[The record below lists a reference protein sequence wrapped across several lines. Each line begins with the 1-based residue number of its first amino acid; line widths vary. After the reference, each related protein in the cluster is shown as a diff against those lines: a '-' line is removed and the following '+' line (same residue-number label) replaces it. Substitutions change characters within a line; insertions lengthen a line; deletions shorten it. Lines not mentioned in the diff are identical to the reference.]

1 MYISEKEA
9 MDVIEISSWR
19 NLSKDKFMRFLS
31 LLPNLDKETQL
42 RAIEQ
47 IPNIAH
53 FIMDTNEKII
63 EVSRNITDKNKEAT
77 DVHIGALKEIQVC
90 FQDQLKREN
99 SSNEDKILF
108 SEKLLDI
115 ARIYV
120 ELDKT
125 NKGFLEKH
133 FGIIASV
140 VVLGFGIVIW
150 IVSGRG
156 TGLKLPKL

>member
-19 NLSKDKFMRFLS
+19 NLSKDKFMKFLS
-31 LLPNLDKETQL
+31 LLPDLDKETQL

-63 EVSRNITDKNKEAT
+63 ESSKNITDKNKEAT
-77 DVHIGALKEIQVC
+77 DVLIDALKEIQVC
-90 FQDQLKREN
+90 FQEQLKREDL
-99 SSNEDKILF
+99 STEDRMLF

-125 NKGFLEKH
+125 NKGFLESH
-133 FGIIASV
+133 LGIIVSV
-140 VVLGFGIVIW
+140 AVLGLGIVTW
-150 IVSGRG
+150 IIGGRG

>member
-9 MDVIEISSWR
+9 MDAVEISSWR

-31 LLPNLDKETQL
+31 LLPDLDKETQL

-47 IPNIAH
+47 IPNITH
-53 FIMDTNEKII
+53 FIVDTNEKII
-63 EVSRNITDKNKEAT
+63 EASKSITDKNKET
-77 DVHIGALKEIQVC
+77 MDVLISALGEIQVC
-90 FQDQLKREN
+90 FQEQLKREDL
-99 SSNEDKILF
+99 SIEDRMLF
-108 SEKLLDI
+108 SEKLLDL

-140 VVLGFGIVIW
+140 VVLGLGIITWVI
-150 IVSGRG
+150 GGKG
-156 TGLKLPKL
+156 TGLKLTKL